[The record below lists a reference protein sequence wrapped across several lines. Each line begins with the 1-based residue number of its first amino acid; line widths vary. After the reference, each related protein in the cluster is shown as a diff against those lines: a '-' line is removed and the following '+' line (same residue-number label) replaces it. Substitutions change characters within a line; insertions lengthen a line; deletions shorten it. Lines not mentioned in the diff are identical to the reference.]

1 MNASTN
7 WRYVFNT
14 FESNTRDS
22 NIIMLSLSSDTH
34 AKLKNEEANAVI
46 AAILADYEPAFF
58 AYRDLSEQ
66 YSIKSGEY
74 EGTTLGFEEYLDL
87 MPPKLKE
94 WEGII
99 RAIYNEDTPEEKAI
113 FPNKRVPFESGTYE
127 KRLEALGA
135 LKTKVTNDPALSAAV
150 TTVTSFYNAASGA
163 RLVQQ
168 MTEGAVGQLSDLR
181 ENQRLLLSEELM
193 GVLGELM
200 SLYRHDLVQVERY
213 FDLSLL
219 RDTGND
225 DEEEILNGNIP
236 ANTVIAP
243 IDYQSSGFNFPSTT
257 VVQLKNTST
266 NGSNLIFYPS
276 NTQDGL
282 PGAGTQYFL
291 NAGQTLDKTFAEL
304 GSEGFLFLCIYN
316 QNAMAA
322 SWEIEILE

>member
-22 NIIMLSLSSDTH
+22 NVIMLSLSSDTH
-34 AKLKNEEANAVI
+34 AKLKNEEANPVI

-74 EGTTLGFEEYLDL
+74 EGTTLGFEEYLDQ

-135 LKTKVTNDPALSAAV
+135 LKTKVTNDPALAGAV
-150 TTVTSFYNAASGA
+150 TSVTSFYNAASGA

-193 GVLGELM
+193 GVLGELI
-200 SLYRHDLVQVERY
+200 SLYRHDLAQVERY

-219 RDTGND
+219 TDSNTAPTAYVREGTIPSPGIETIDTADIPGTASSLIKLENPGNSTNRYYFTD
-225 DEEEILNGNIP
+225 AEGNP
-236 ANTVIAP
+236 P
-243 IDYQSSGFNFPSTT
+243 GPSTPYVDVQPGQVIT
-257 VVQLKNTST
+257 KTAGQLGLGGANSVFVVQ
-266 NGSNLIFYPS
+266 
-276 NTQDGL
+276 
-282 PGAGTQYFL
+282 
-291 NAGQTLDKTFAEL
+291 NAGMVPGQWKAT
-304 GSEGFLFLCIYN
+304 IY
-316 QNAMAA
+316 A
-322 SWEIEILE
+322 